1 MSEIALLEEEMFYNS
16 EKIEEFEEAINYLK
30 DEYYLTVEGE
40 WEDGKDKSLSNADK
54 RRIEVT
60 RRLNNNPNYVTIK
73 IKLKELKKM
82 QTKKDIEL
90 RKLKRQFIRQYC
102 QTHIPI

>member
-1 MSEIALLEEEMFYNS
+1 MTEIALLEEEMFYNS

-30 DEYYLTVEGE
+30 DDYYLTVEGE

-54 RRIEVT
+54 RRIEVN
-60 RRLNNNPNYVTIK
+60 RRLNNNQIYVNMK
-73 IKLKELKKM
+73 SQLKELKKK

-102 QTHIPI
+102 QVKIPI